1 MNNCVF
7 TGLMTC
13 DPRVTRVDSG
23 GKKFTIAEFGL
34 GVSKDFVKQGDST
47 ADFPWFKC
55 YGKQAELVEKYLQ
68 KGRKVFVEAIF
79 RSQVYKTK
87 SGSTGYKNWFDIHR
101 IEFGD
106 DKRVENDDV
115 GTGAYIVSKVDV
127 SELEA
132 ADFYSENPNAK

>member
-1 MNNCVF
+1 MNNCIF
-7 TGLMTC
+7 TGAMTC
-13 DPRVTRVDSG
+13 DPKVTRVEKA
-23 GKKFTIAEFGL
+23 GKKIVIAEFGL
-34 GVSKDFVKQGDST
+34 GVSKDYVKPGDST

-106 DKRVENDDV
+106 NKHVENGEVD
-115 GTGAYIVSKVDV
+115 TGAYIVSKMDI
-127 SELEA
+127 SGLEG
-132 ADFYSENPNAK
+132 ADFLSENPNA